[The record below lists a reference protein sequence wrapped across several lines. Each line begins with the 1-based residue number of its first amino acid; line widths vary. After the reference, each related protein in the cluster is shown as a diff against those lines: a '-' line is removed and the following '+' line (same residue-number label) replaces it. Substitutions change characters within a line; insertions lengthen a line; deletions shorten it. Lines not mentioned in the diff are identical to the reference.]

1 MTFNTLIDG
10 FCRVGR
16 LEDAVKVFNQIK
28 EKELAPTVITYTT
41 LIKGYYKEHHVD
53 ESLEYFKEMVM

>member
-16 LEDAVKVFNQIK
+16 LEYVVKVFNQIK
-28 EKELAPTVITYTT
+28 EKELATTLVTYTT
-41 LIKGYYKEHHVD
+41 LIKGYYKEHFANEV
-53 ESLEYFKEMVM
+53 LV